1 MAQTKAQNTCPSG
14 LRILKDCI
22 ANELRGE
29 FYENSGRP
37 IASLVGLYNLIQE
50 GEHGGADY
58 LFNIERGDDMAYLLK
73 DNTLTAWG
81 LYNIVSAIVVDNL
94 SPYFILAEDGNF
106 APLSLERVRSQ
117 ILTDIDEI
125 VDYILRYPNQKG
137 IAPFYEEFVVPF
149 LNTRF

>member
-1 MAQTKAQNTCPSG
+1 MVSTKAQSTCPSG

-29 FYENSGRP
+29 FIDNRRTIEP
-37 IASLVGLYNLIQE
+37 LVELYNLIQE
-50 GEHGGADY
+50 GEHDGADY
-58 LFNIERGDDMAYLLK
+58 LFNIESGDDMAYLLR

-81 LYNIVSAIVVDNL
+81 LYNIVSAITAENL
-94 SPYFILAEDGNF
+94 SPYFILAQDGNF
-106 APLSLERVRSQ
+106 TPLSLERVRSQ

-137 IAPFYEEFVVPF
+137 VAPFYEEFVVPF